1 MTGKNP
7 LPRGPAVKQAG
18 DLTKRGRRDAPA
30 ARTASRRSTR
40 AVPREPCGR
49 IRIAC
54 ELDSG
59 SGKLSFVSHSKAVKA
74 NASCPQ
80 LLGSA
85 RPHRAEVTLC
95 EDKQKSVDVK
105 VSTRFEGVRGVGS
118 LFAFVVLVALPI
130 DSRATYYT
138 GIGAKASFSSATGVT
153 LGTNL
158 HTCGPASDHA
168 ERPRGCVRHVD

>member
-18 DLTKRGRRDAPA
+18 DLNAGGATRPPRALLPA
-30 ARTASRRSTR
+30 DRR

-59 SGKLSFVSHSKAVKA
+59 SGKLGFVSHSKAVKA

-105 VSTRFEGVRGVGS
+105 VSTRFEGVRGG
-118 LFAFVVLVALPI
+118 
-130 DSRATYYT
+130 
-138 GIGAKASFSSATGVT
+138 
-153 LGTNL
+153 
-158 HTCGPASDHA
+158 
-168 ERPRGCVRHVD
+168 